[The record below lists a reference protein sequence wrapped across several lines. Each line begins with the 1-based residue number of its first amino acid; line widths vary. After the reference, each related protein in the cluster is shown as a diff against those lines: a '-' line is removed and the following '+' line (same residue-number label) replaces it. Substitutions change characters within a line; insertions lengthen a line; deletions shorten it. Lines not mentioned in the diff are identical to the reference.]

1 VYNQCPDKDGQ
12 SGERDKVYIDSHQ
25 LCHSALV
32 KIIQCCALNL
42 GWLDSTCRDLPVC
55 TPSLIFTLRPAI
67 IQRIDVD
74 GFIERVV

>member
-1 VYNQCPDKDGQ
+1 MSRQRRTIRGARQSLYRFSPVMSFCSCRDYSMLCP
-12 SGERDKVYIDSHQ
+12 YIMH
-25 LCHSALV
+25 
-32 KIIQCCALNL
+32 L